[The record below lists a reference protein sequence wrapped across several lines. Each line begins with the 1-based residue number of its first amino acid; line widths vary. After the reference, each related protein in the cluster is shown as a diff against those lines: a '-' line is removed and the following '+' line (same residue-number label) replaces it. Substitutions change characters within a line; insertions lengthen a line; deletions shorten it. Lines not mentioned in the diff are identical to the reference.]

1 MDRRGAVGESGE
13 PDHLPS
19 LYKFARCDVDL
30 AQIGDRDLQS
40 GHRLNGHGF
49 HPGHRTCKCDF
60 PRRGS
65 RDRVSVPGG
74 KVDSPVAPVL
84 ADRSVLSD
92 HRPGDRRADTDCHCK
107 QELEQDPTLPT
118 VPNLRGN

>member
-1 MDRRGAVGESGE
+1 MNGRRAVGKSGE
-13 PDHLPS
+13 TDRLPS
-19 LYKFARCDVDL
+19 LHKLAGSDVDL
-30 AQIGDRDLQS
+30 AQIRDRDLQS
-40 GHRLNGHGF
+40 GQRLNGHGF
-49 HPGHRTCKCDF
+49 HPGHRTGKCDL
-60 PRRGS
+60 PRRGG

-92 HRPGDRRADTDCHCK
+92 HRPGDRWADTDCCCK

-118 VPNLRGN
+118 LPNLRAN